1 MKFLLWGEQL
11 FKTWEKHSKGSSHCA
26 AVRNWDELTRSADWD
41 GLVIDQSAFQSVAS
55 KIESLA
61 KPVAVLVADG
71 QTPTQSALAMPFSA
85 DFWERNSAAVLTSF
99 TRFVNIRSENTALQK
114 NIQSIGASQSQLAD
128 STALLVQKLEQHIQ
142 IAAEIQKALL
152 PSTLPKIPGVTLGAR
167 FFPSHGVGGDYYD
180 VFEFGDKKRFGFLLA
195 DSQTHGM
202 AAALLSALLKLRGE
216 QIREDFQTAGD
227 FLLAL
232 GQHVQSEVP
241 VKAADLHL
249 FYGIL
254 DRSSLTFRFAT
265 AGGLRPMIWRGGK
278 LASLPVKN
286 APPLN
291 DTALGSFPENE
302 WSLEPGD
309 YVALVTRGL
318 EPIAAPKSMEAWIED
333 RIRKHD
339 NWPDMQDIQNELAAV
354 ASDMSALTDDITLLQ
369 LTVDPRAL
377 YLKK

>member
-1 MKFLLWGEQL
+1 
-11 FKTWEKHSKGSSHCA
+11 
-26 AVRNWDELTRSADWD
+26 
-41 GLVIDQSAFQSVAS
+41 
-55 KIESLA
+55 
-61 KPVAVLVADG
+61 
-71 QTPTQSALAMPFSA
+71 
-85 DFWERNSAAVLTSF
+85 
-99 TRFVNIRSENTALQK
+99 
-114 NIQSIGASQSQLAD
+114 
-128 STALLVQKLEQHIQ
+128 
-142 IAAEIQKALL
+142 
-152 PSTLPKIPGVTLGAR
+152 
-167 FFPSHGVGGDYYD
+167 
-180 VFEFGDKKRFGFLLA
+180 
-195 DSQTHGM
+195 
-202 AAALLSALLKLRGE
+202 
-216 QIREDFQTAGD
+216 
-227 FLLAL
+227 
-232 GQHVQSEVP
+232 
-241 VKAADLHL
+241 L

-291 DTALGSFPENE
+291 DSALGSFPENE

-309 YVALVTRGL
+309 YLVLVTRGL
-318 EPIAAPKSMEAWIED
+318 EPIAAPKSMEAWIEA